1 MVIAHLF
8 GGYLLSAADP
18 GSERTGMR
26 HPQRQIPRGLTPAAA
41 VLELAL
47 VLAAAAGTAAL
58 VWRTEVSEEP
68 WTAFGALLP
77 LVLLSHLLAAERAK
91 HQGSHLSLAPMFAAV
106 LVLPPGLAAL
116 TIALA
121 FVPEWI
127 RTRADWYIALF
138 NVANFVGPAMAARAV
153 FDAVGEESLPAWALG
168 ASAALGAF
176 LLAQYGALGLM
187 LQLARQ
193 VRLRETVRPD
203 CVLVDAGLLS
213 LGAAGAALWDRSPA
227 LVVLTLLPLALAYRS
242 LAIPALV
249 EATRIEP
256 KTGLY
261 NLRHLRATLEQEL
274 NRSARFDRWVALL
287 MVDVDHLREINT
299 RHGHLAGDRALRT
312 VADAL
317 RRATRDYDVAAR
329 FGGDEFCVLLPETDL
344 EGALVVAERIRSHV
358 ELETRTADVRVTI
371 SVGTAAHRGLGTT
384 PDELI
389 ALADRAAYR
398 AKFSGRNAVA
408 VPPEGDAV
416 GEAERALLEALGR

>member
-1 MVIAHLF
+1 M
-8 GGYLLSAADP
+8 G
-18 GSERTGMR
+18 
-26 HPQRQIPRGLTPAAA
+26 PAAA
-41 VLELAL
+41 ALELAL
-47 VLAAAAGTAAL
+47 VLAAAAGTAVL
-58 VWRTEVSEEP
+58 VWHSEVGDDP

-77 LVLLSHLLAAERAK
+77 LVLLSHLLGAERAR
-91 HQGSHLSLAPMFAAV
+91 HQGSQLSLAPMFAAV

-116 TIALA
+116 AIGLA
-121 FVPEWI
+121 FVPEWV

-153 FDAVGEESLPAWALG
+153 FDAVGKESLPAWSLG
-168 ASAALGAF
+168 ASAALAAF
-176 LLAQYGALGLM
+176 LLLQYGALALM
-187 LQLARQ
+187 LRLARG
-193 VRLRETVRPD
+193 VRLRDTVRPD

-213 LGAAGAALWDRSPA
+213 LGAAGAALWDRSPV

-261 NLRHLRATLEQEL
+261 NLRHLRAILEQEL
-274 NRSARFDRWVALL
+274 NRAARFDRWVAIL

-344 EGALVVAERIRSHV
+344 EGALVVAERVRALV
-358 ELETRTADVRVTI
+358 ELETRAADVPVTV
-371 SVGTAAHRGLGTT
+371 SLGTAAHRGRGTT